1 MSITRGNKNERHNKN
16 NDSNYNRLR
25 RKNINYLIIEDMRS
39 NLKRLLNQFA
49 TTSNC
54 PSNWRNLR
62 VELQE
67 EYKDNEFIL
76 DIIKEI

>member
-1 MSITRGNKNERHNKN
+1 MKDI
-16 NDSNYNRLR
+16 
-25 RKNINYLIIEDMRS
+25 IIEDMRS